1 MDITVHTKYSIG
13 QKLYKLDEKDIITY
27 HISEMRAGQSYTVLN
42 KRFETFI
49 SYSVELNGAWPP
61 VREEKIS
68 EADIERR
75 YFTSKADILKEL
87 AEQLADK

>member
-1 MDITVHTKYSIG
+1 MDITVHTKYNIG

-27 HISEMRAGQSYTVLN
+27 HISEMRAGQSYTVLS
-42 KRFETFI
+42 KRFEPFI
-49 SYSVELNGAWPP
+49 SYSVELDGAWPP
-61 VREEKIS
+61 VVEQKIS

-87 AEQLADK
+87 AEQLADD